1 MNGFPLVRASAYLWP
16 VLRRSR
22 TEQQFF
28 RFPKAFQGLWTLASF
43 SPFFWSLYHFQRF
56 QAAHLLQPEPRAG
69 PVAGFEL
76 LPISSQVFLL
86 HIKFWHLSEVKTKR
100 ALWLMKPSCLLQG
113 GAVKYSSDGRIII
126 GSSWWRA
133 FRQRGV
139 PFCLHLILA
148 HLPSFSVFFW
158 KVRVMMG
165 CMSELWTLFFLFW
178 WGRAT
183 IGKGSKAG
191 AGLCFQSLY
200 VHRC

>member
-1 MNGFPLVRASAYLWP
+1 MEHLSELKVRHVGPVDYRVAWP
-16 VLRRSR
+16 ARLQNTALPAVWMVSLSSGL
-22 TEQQFF
+22 QLIYD
-28 RFPKAFQGLWTLASF
+28 PKAFQGLWTLASF
-43 SPFFWSLYHFQRF
+43 SFFRSLYHFQRF

-165 CMSELWTLFFLFW
+165 CMSELWTLFFLF
-178 WGRAT
+178 
-183 IGKGSKAG
+183 
-191 AGLCFQSLY
+191 
-200 VHRC
+200 